1 VSAFLSRVIFS
12 VLLKFDVRRSSVAA
26 VQVWNSLQ
34 KEIRNLETY

>member
-1 VSAFLSRVIFS
+1 VSAFLSLVIFS
-12 VLLKFDVRRSSVAA
+12 VLLKFDVRRSSVAT